1 MIDVAIALGMLEDS
15 QTEGGKKTNG
25 LTVDRNTLGGG
36 DGLLGCLSDLAYPQ
50 QGQEEIRRSGAGIN
64 MGKISSYKTVPFSSG
79 RKP

>member
-1 MIDVAIALGMLEDS
+1 MIDVAIASGMLEDS

-25 LTVDRNTLGGG
+25 LTIDRNSLGGG
-36 DGLLGCLSDLAYPQ
+36 DGVLGCLSDLADT
-50 QGQEEIRRSGAGIN
+50 QGQEEIRRSGAAIT